1 MRLSMSGKS
10 GPTGRIDEER
20 LSRAHRELTSV
31 SPKELTK
38 AAARVWRR
46 LFGRELP
53 ALRHAG

>member
-1 MRLSMSGKS
+1 MSRSGKS
-10 GPTGRIDEER
+10 GPTGRIDEEC

-46 LFGRELP
+46 LFGPELP